1 MNEKS
6 VETMCADEFC
16 AQLNV
21 RAEFTASNNLN
32 KIYYFY

>member
-6 VETMCADEFC
+6 VATMSAVEFC

-21 RAEFTASNNLN
+21 GAEFTASNNLN
-32 KIYYFY
+32 KIYCFY